1 MMTTA
6 TKPTPEITR
15 AAERYLEQYGDP
27 QVMNTYLKVTV
38 LALVAVCLALA
49 VLVFKSQK
57 ALASMH
63 PLIIRI
69 NDVGRAEAIDYRN
82 FQYRPQE
89 AENKYYLT
97 RWAELYFTRNRFTI
111 ERDQTQARY
120 FLNSDVQRAVIAE
133 EQKNKVIQTYRDDS
147 LLPYV
152 DVEVKN
158 VVLDDLRQSPYSA
171 RIEFEKVYTNP
182 TDHTELKRERWV
194 ASVTYVFRE
203 NVKNNELA
211 VNPLGL
217 TRHSA
222 KRTNPNPRSLRCFV
236 TLSVWLV
243 SPTRL

>member
-1 MMTTA
+1 MNVA
-6 TKPTPEITR
+6 TKTTPEITR

-27 QVMNTYLKVTV
+27 LVMNTYLKVTILC
-38 LALVAVCLALA
+38 LAAVCLALA
-49 VLVFKSQK
+49 ALVFKSQK
-57 ALASMH
+57 ALASMR
-63 PLIIRI
+63 PLIVRI

-97 RWAELYFTRNRFTI
+97 RWAELYFSRNRFTI
-111 ERDQTQARY
+111 ERDQTDSLY
-120 FLNSDVQRAVIAE
+120 FLNDDVQRAVIAE
-133 EQKNKVIQTYRDDS
+133 EQKDKIIQTYRNDS

-158 VVLDDLRQSPYSA
+158 IVLDDLRQSPYSA

-182 TDHTELKRERWV
+182 ADHSELKRERWT

-217 TRHSA
+217 TIVRFRA
-222 KRTNPNPRSLRCFV
+222 DQAFGE
-236 TLSVWLV
+236 
-243 SPTRL
+243 